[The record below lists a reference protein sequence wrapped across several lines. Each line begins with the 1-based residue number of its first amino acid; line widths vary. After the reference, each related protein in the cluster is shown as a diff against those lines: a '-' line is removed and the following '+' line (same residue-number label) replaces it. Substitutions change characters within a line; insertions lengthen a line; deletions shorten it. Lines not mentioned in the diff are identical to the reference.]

1 MRVVG
6 GAWRGRRLVAPRG
19 VATRP
24 TSDIVRE
31 AIFNVLAA
39 ALAGR
44 RTLERHEQ
52 NAAGEPLETTAVG
65 EALATASFGEPLATA
80 SFGEPLDTASVGGP
94 LEGMAVLDLFAGSGA
109 LGIEAL
115 SRGAASCAFVE
126 RAPAAVRVLRDNL
139 ARIGVPAE
147 ATRVRAGD
155 YRRALTADAAGARL
169 YNLVLV
175 DAPYASY
182 PAVEPELADRLPV
195 VLAPGAVVVV
205 ETARRQVV
213 NLPLI
218 ETSVK
223 LYGDTRV
230 TFCSEV

>member
-6 GAWRGRRLVAPRG
+6 GAWRGRRLAAPRG

-24 TSDIVRE
+24 TSDVVRE
-31 AIFNVLAA
+31 AIFNVLASA
-39 ALAGR
+39 VAGR
-44 RTLERHEQ
+44 PAPGRREQSAVVEPPER
-52 NAAGEPLETTAVG
+52 AVI
-65 EALATASFGEPLATA
+65 T
-80 SFGEPLDTASVGGP
+80 GP

-115 SRGAASCAFVE
+115 SRGAASCTFVE
-126 RAPAAVRVLRDNL
+126 RAPAAARALRDNL
-139 ARIGVPAE
+139 ARVGARDGTV
-147 ATRVRAGD
+147 RVQVGD
-155 YRRALTADAAGARL
+155 YRRALKADAAGARL

-182 PAVEPELADRLPV
+182 PAVEPELSDRLPA
-195 VLAPGAVVVV
+195 VLAPRAVVVV
-205 ETARRQVV
+205 ETARGQVV
-213 NLPLI
+213 NLPLV